1 MGKSIAVAA
10 IVVFACFVL
19 GFVHGQSD
27 ASQPEPLLHE
37 AVRHSHFSMNDKRQV
52 ALVYSCDSDIYVWD
66 ISTKEYAITPLEA
79 KRRIESGLGQPRVPI
94 TSQRTTAISA
104 SLGGVVGAWTLKDAV
119 AAIEAG
125 KGKKRSSQQ

>member
-1 MGKSIAVAA
+1 
-10 IVVFACFVL
+10 
-19 GFVHGQSD
+19 
-27 ASQPEPLLHE
+27 
-37 AVRHSHFSMNDKRQV
+37 MNDKRQV

-125 KGKKRSSQQ
+125 NGKKTIIAAVIGAMSGYAVGYTAGSHSLRDLQN